1 MLLAGKVVLMCGAG
15 PGVGRAVAILAAQRG
30 ANVALLARTAP
41 TLHQTAAAVETA
53 GARSLCLP
61 ANVSDPV
68 AVQDAIDRTVQQ
80 FGRIDALVHS
90 ILPPHLLK
98 PVLELEEQDLPAWR
112 ESVNTSIFGALTVS
126 RAVAREMAA
135 QGSGSIVFI
144 TATSALQ
151 GYPTVSAHA
160 AGKAGIHALAQC
172 LAAEL
177 GPRGVR
183 VNCVAPGVID
193 GATVRHH
200 IADASLRAEFV
211 ASQAALNPIRRMPT
225 DADVAEAA
233 LFFASEA
240 AAGITGQILAVDGG
254 RLFH

>member
-1 MLLAGKVVLMCGAG
+1 MCGAG

-53 GARSLCLP
+53 GTRSLCVP
-61 ANVSDPV
+61 ADVSDPL
-68 AVQDAIDRTVQQ
+68 AVQDAIERTLRQ
-80 FGRIDALVHS
+80 FGRIDVLVHS
-90 ILPPHLLK
+90 ILPPSHLLK
-98 PVLELEEQDLPAWR
+98 PVLDLDDDDLPAWR
-112 ESVNTSIFGALTVS
+112 DSVNTSVFGALTVS
-126 RAVAREMAA
+126 RAVAREMTAN
-135 QGSGSIVFI
+135 GSGSIVFI

-183 VNCVAPGVID
+183 VNCVAPGVIN
-193 GATVRHH
+193 GATMRHH
-200 IADASLRAEFV
+200 FEDPRQREEFA
-211 ASQAALNPIRRMPT
+211 ASQAALNPLRRMPT

-233 LFFASEA
+233 LFLASEA
-240 AAGITGQILAVDGG
+240 AAGITGQILPVDGG